1 MLATS
6 WPWVGLGW
14 FRCILEC
21 SLRERAEDPEV
32 NTESGK
38 EWVHYVNNSCK
49 PDVQSMGIPYLP
61 EAVVRC
67 ILSEFSCPQGP
78 CYQIP
83 KLLPLLRQLSSQLPK
98 KETVRKVSHWGNSGK
113 VCYMQTGREK
123 ELKNSDNYCHECWTV
138 LKKKK
143 DLLFTVY
150 TEVHNMK
157 KECHAANFLKTTQAF
172 SCSDPIKIKRT
183 DAT

>member
-6 WPWVGLGW
+6 WPWVGLGL

-98 KETVRKVSHWGNSGK
+98 KDTVRKVSHWGNSGK

-123 ELKNSDNYCHECWTV
+123 ELKNSIITV
-138 LKKKK
+138 MNAGLYKKKK
-143 DLLFTVY
+143 KICFSLFILKCT
-150 TEVHNMK
+150 TWK
-157 KECHAANFLKTTQAF
+157 KNAMQLIF
-172 SCSDPIKIKRT
+172 
-183 DAT
+183 